1 MKKWISTIL
10 AVTMGLSLLA
20 GCAVDNGSNPGY
32 SKEGVKDLTLKI
44 GVSTGEQDPRNIA
57 AQRFAKEVEEKS
69 GGAIK
74 AVVYPSGQLGGDADM
89 IDAVAMGSNKID
101 IVISD
106 ASNFATY
113 EPKMGIS
120 ALPFL
125 FEDFET
131 AWEFMD
137 SDIEAQA
144 EALLLDDNMR
154 VLAHYCNG
162 FRCMTNSVRPIETPD
177 DMKGLLIRT
186 PENPVIMA
194 TINALGANAQPLPF
208 SELYAALRQGTYDG
222 QENPIPVIYNNNLY
236 EVQDYLSITNHI
248 YSGMCFTIAE
258 STWEKLSQEQ
268 QDIVRTAALNSADAD
283 RKSNRAQTESL
294 ISELEKNNMIINEP
308 DLEPFMEATQS
319 VITSNASVY
328 GDLMTELDEWRA
340 AH

>member
-10 AVTMGLSLLA
+10 AVTMGLTLLA
-20 GCAVDNGSNPGY
+20 GCAVDNGSNSGY

-144 EALLLDDNMR
+144 EALLLNDNMR

-162 FRCMTNSVRPIETPD
+162 FRCMTNSVHPIETPD

-283 RKSNRAQTESL
+283 RKGNRAQTESL

>member
-10 AVTMGLSLLA
+10 AVTMGLTLLA
-20 GCAVDNGSNPGY
+20 GCAVDNGSNSGY

-74 AVVYPSGQLGGDADM
+74 AAVYPSGQLGGDADM

-162 FRCMTNSVRPIETPD
+162 FRCMTNSVHPIETPD

>member
-10 AVTMGLSLLA
+10 AVTMGLTLLV

-89 IDAVAMGSNKID
+89 IDAVAMGSNKLD

-162 FRCMTNSVRPIETPD
+162 FRCMTNSVHPIETPD

-308 DLEPFMEATQS
+308 DLEPFVEATQS

>member
-1 MKKWISTIL
+1 MKKPLSMIL
-10 AVTMGLSLLA
+10 AMTCSAFLLG
-20 GCAVDNGSNPGY
+20 GCALDNGAHPAY
-32 SKEGVKDLTLKI
+32 SQKGVTDLTLKI
-44 GVSTGEQDPRNIA
+44 GVSTGDQDPRNIA
-57 AQRFAKEVEEKS
+57 ANRFANEVEQKTN
-69 GGAIK
+69 GAIK

-89 IDAVAMGSNKID
+89 IDALAMGSSKID

-106 ASNFATY
+106 ASNFATH

-131 AWEFMD
+131 AWAFMD

-144 EALLLDDNMR
+144 EELLLDDNMR

-162 FRCMTNSVRPIETPD
+162 FRCMTNSLHPIESPD

-194 TINALGANAQPLPF
+194 TVTALGANAQPLPF
-208 SELYAALRQGTYDG
+208 SELYAALRKGTYDG
-222 QENPIPVIYNNNLY
+222 QENPIPVIYNNKLY

-294 ISELEKNNMIINEP
+294 IQELKKNNMKINEP
-308 DLEPFMEATQS
+308 DLEPFMDATQS
-319 VITSNASVY
+319 VISSNAAVY
-328 GDLMTELDEWRA
+328 GDLMTQLEEWRA
-340 AH
+340 VH

>member
-10 AVTMGLSLLA
+10 AVTMGLTLLA
-20 GCAVDNGSNPGY
+20 GCAVDNGSNSGY

-74 AVVYPSGQLGGDADM
+74 AAVYPSGQLGGDADM

-144 EALLLDDNMR
+144 EALLLNDNMR

-162 FRCMTNSVRPIETPD
+162 FRCMTNSVHPIETPD

>member
-10 AVTMGLSLLA
+10 AVTMGLTLLA
-20 GCAVDNGSNPGY
+20 SCAVDNGSNPGY

-89 IDAVAMGSNKID
+89 IDAVAMGSNKLD

-162 FRCMTNSVRPIETPD
+162 FRCMTNSVHPIETPD

>member
-1 MKKWISTIL
+1 MKKLISGLLVMTCTL
-10 AVTMGLSLLA
+10 ALFA
-20 GCAVDNGSNPGY
+20 GCSVDNGAYPGY
-32 SKEGVKDLTLKI
+32 SKDGVTDLTLKI

-57 AQRFAKEVEEKS
+57 AQRFASEIEKKTN
-69 GGAIK
+69 GAIK
-74 AVVYPSGQLGGDADM
+74 AIIYPSGQLGGDADM
-89 IDAVAMGSNKID
+89 IDALAGNSSKID

-125 FEDFET
+125 FDDFET

-137 SDIEAQA
+137 SDIEAEA
-144 EALLLDDNMR
+144 EELLLDDNMR

-162 FRCMTNSVRPIETPD
+162 FRCMTNSVHQIESPND
-177 DMKGLLIRT
+177 VKGLLIRT

-194 TINALGANAQPLPF
+194 TMTALGANAQPLPF

-236 EVQDYLSITNHI
+236 EVQKYLSITNHI
-248 YSGMCFTIAE
+248 YSGMCFTISE

-268 QDIVRTAALNSADAD
+268 QDIVREAALNSADAD

-294 ISELEKNNMIINEP
+294 IAELEKNGMEITEP
-308 DLEPFMEATQS
+308 DLEPFIEATQS
-319 VITSNASVY
+319 VVDSYASTY
-328 GDLMTELDEWRA
+328 GDLMTQLDEWRE

>member
-10 AVTMGLSLLA
+10 AVTMGISLLA

-89 IDAVAMGSNKID
+89 IDAVAMGSNKLD

-162 FRCMTNSVRPIETPD
+162 FRCMTNSVHPIETPD

-186 PENPVIMA
+186 PENPAIMA

-258 STWEKLSQEQ
+258 STWEKLSLEQ

-308 DLEPFMEATQS
+308 DLKPFMEATQS

>member
-74 AVVYPSGQLGGDADM
+74 AGVYPSGQLGGDADM

-137 SDIEAQA
+137 SDSEAQA

-162 FRCMTNSVRPIETPD
+162 FRCMTNSIRPIETPD

-208 SELYAALRQGTYDG
+208 SELYAALRKGTYDG

-236 EVQDYLSITNHI
+236 ELSFHNEPHLFRYVLYNRRIDLGEAF
-248 YSGMCFTIAE
+248 SGTAGHCEDCSPAFRRCG
-258 STWEKLSQEQ
+258 SQKQ
-268 QDIVRTAALNSADAD
+268 SSADGVVD
-283 RKSNRAQTESL
+283 Q
-294 ISELEKNNMIINEP
+294 
-308 DLEPFMEATQS
+308 
-319 VITSNASVY
+319 
-328 GDLMTELDEWRA
+328 
-340 AH
+340 

>member
-32 SKEGVKDLTLKI
+32 SNEGVKDLTLKI

-89 IDAVAMGSNKID
+89 IDAVAMGSNKLD

-162 FRCMTNSVRPIETPD
+162 FRCMTNSVHPIETPD

-186 PENPVIMA
+186 PENPAIMA

-258 STWEKLSQEQ
+258 STWEKLSLEQ

>member
-1 MKKWISTIL
+1 ML
-10 AVTMGLSLLA
+10 ALTCAAFLFG
-20 GCAVDNGSNPGY
+20 GCAIDNGSNPLY
-32 SKEGVKDLTLKI
+32 SEKGVTDLTLKI

-69 GGAIK
+69 NGAIK
-74 AVVYPSGQLGGDADM
+74 AVIYPSGQLGGDADM
-89 IDAVAMGSNKID
+89 IDAVAIASNKID

-144 EALLLDDNMR
+144 EELLLDDNMR

-162 FRCMTNSVRPIETPD
+162 FRCMTNSVHPIESPD
-177 DMKGLLIRT
+177 DVKGLLMRT

-194 TINALGANAQPLPF
+194 TMTVLGANAQPLPF

-236 EVQDYLSITNHI
+236 EVQDYLSVTNHI
-248 YSGMCFTIAE
+248 YSGMCFTISE
-258 STWEKLSQEQ
+258 STWKKLSQVQ

-294 ISELEKNNMIINEP
+294 LDELEKQGMEITEP

-328 GDLMTELDEWRA
+328 GDLMTQLEEWRA

>member
-1 MKKWISTIL
+1 MKKLISGLLVMTCTL
-10 AVTMGLSLLA
+10 ALFA
-20 GCAVDNGSNPGY
+20 GCSFDNGANPGY

-57 AQRFAKEVEEKS
+57 ALRFAKEVEDKT

-74 AVVYPSGQLGGDADM
+74 SIIYPSGQLGGDADM
-89 IDAVAMGSNKID
+89 IDAVAANSSKID

-144 EALLLDDNMR
+144 EELLLDDNMR

-162 FRCMTNSVRPIETPD
+162 FRCMTNSVHQIDTPA

-194 TINALGANAQPLPF
+194 TMTALGANAQPLPF

-236 EVQDYLSITNHI
+236 EVQKYLSVTNHI
-248 YSGMCFTIAE
+248 YSGMCFTISEA
-258 STWEKLSQEQ
+258 TWEKLSQEQ
-268 QDIVRTAALNSADAD
+268 QDIVREAAKNSADAD

-294 ISELEKNNMIINEP
+294 IDELKKSGMEIAEP
-308 DLEPFMEATQS
+308 ELEPFMEATQS
-319 VITSNASVY
+319 VVDSYASTY
-328 GDLMTELDEWRA
+328 GDLMTQLEEWRD

>member
-1 MKKWISTIL
+1 MKKL
-10 AVTMGLSLLA
+10 VSLLLTLTCTA
-20 GCAVDNGSNPGY
+20 VLFGGCAVDNGSHPAY
-32 SKEGVKDLTLKI
+32 SQNGVKDLTLKI

-57 AQRFAKEVEEKS
+57 AKRFADEVEQKTN
-69 GGAIK
+69 GAIK
-74 AVVYPSGQLGGDADM
+74 AVIYPSGQLGGDADM

-113 EPKMGIS
+113 EPRMGIS

-125 FEDFET
+125 FDDFET
-131 AWEFMD
+131 AWAFMD
-137 SDIEAQA
+137 SDIEKQA
-144 EALLLDDNMR
+144 EDLLLDDNMR

-162 FRCMTNSVRPIETPD
+162 FRCMTNSVRPIESPK

-194 TINALGANAQPLPF
+194 TMTALGANAQPLPF

-268 QDIVRTAALNSADAD
+268 QDIVRTAAINSADAD

-294 ISELEKNNMIINEP
+294 IDELEKNDMKINWP
-308 DLEPFMEATQS
+308 DLEPFMDATQS
-319 VITSNASVY
+319 VITSNASIY
-328 GDLMTELDEWRA
+328 GDLLKQLEEWRTT
-340 AH
+340 H